1 MSEIVHLLGLR
12 FVSRDELWFIIGVS
26 FGVFLIMAYMIDL
39 IMERLSF
46 GIILNTILMFL
57 GASLGLL
64 CLNWLGMPPSRRD
77 FTNALLVCGLS
88 SVLLPLFLAAF
99 KRSV

>member
-1 MSEIVHLLGLR
+1 MAEIVHLLGLR
-12 FVSRDELWFIIGVS
+12 FISRDELWFLIGVS

-46 GIILNTILMFL
+46 GIILNTILMFI

-64 CLNWLGMPPSRRD
+64 LLNWLGMPPNRRD